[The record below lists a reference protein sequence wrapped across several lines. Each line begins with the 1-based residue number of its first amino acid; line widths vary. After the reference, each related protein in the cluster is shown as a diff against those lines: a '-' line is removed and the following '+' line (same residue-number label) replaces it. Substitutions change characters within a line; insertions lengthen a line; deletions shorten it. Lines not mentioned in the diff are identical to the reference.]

1 LLTCAEKERNSDMD
15 NEIKLGDIGNR
26 KPFTIP
32 ENYFDDFGARLQ
44 SQLELQPQTETVKS
58 NKIIRPWMY
67 MAAMFTGILLMVS
80 VVTSY
85 YNRKLIA
92 KNENYELY
100 VISQLND
107 DMFYEYYIND
117 NNQKNIKE
125 AENNKKNR

>member
-1 LLTCAEKERNSDMD
+1 MENK
-15 NEIKLGDIGNR
+15 IKLENIGNR
-26 KPFTIP
+26 KPFTVP
-32 ENYFDDFGARLQ
+32 ENYFTDFGARLQ
-44 SQLELQPQTETVKS
+44 RQLELQPQAETVKAK
-58 NKIIRPWMY
+58 KIIRPWMY

-80 VVTSY
+80 VVTSF

-107 DMFYEYYIND
+107 DMLYEYYIND

-125 AENNKKNR
+125 PDNNH

>member
-1 LLTCAEKERNSDMD
+1 MD
-15 NEIKLGDIGNR
+15 NKIKLEDIGNR
-26 KPFTIP
+26 KPFTVP

-44 SQLELQPQTETVKS
+44 SQLELQPQAEPVKS

-125 AENNKKNR
+125 PENNKKTDD

>member
-1 LLTCAEKERNSDMD
+1 MANK
-15 NEIKLGDIGNR
+15 IKLGEIGNR
-26 KPFTIP
+26 KPFAIP
-32 ENYFDDFGARLQ
+32 ENYFADFGARLQ
-44 SQLELQPQTETVKS
+44 SQLELQPDVEPVKS

-67 MAAMFTGILLMVS
+67 MAAMFAGILLMVS

-107 DMFYEYYIND
+107 DMLYEYYIND
-117 NNQKNIKE
+117 NNQKIVKE
-125 AENNKKNR
+125 PDNAD